1 MSAEMLPGFIVP
13 VHRALAEPILLAG
26 APRSVAIANGTI
38 AAAIALGLRLWL
50 AGLIL
55 WGIGH
60 LLSVWA
66 EPSKVPAGRS
76 TVGMRAE
83 GARHDAQFVAVTLR
97 HLKYP
102 SHLSA

>member
-66 EPSKVPAGRS
+66 
-76 TVGMRAE
+76 
-83 GARHDAQFVAVTLR
+83 ARHDAQFVAVTLR

>member
-66 EPSKVPAGRS
+66 
-76 TVGMRAE
+76 
-83 GARHDAQFVAVTLR
+83 ARRDAQFVAATLR